1 MEKKPLEAYYLA
13 DDGDYGRNWF
23 PAPASA
29 WWYDGRGA
37 KELERNYAPYSISN
51 ERGEAPTGM
60 TRELRKTAHGVVTV
74 FASVNIKSGFDGLFI
89 RLYDLE
95 GNDAAVIYT
104 KTAATTRSAA
114 TKRKS
119 CCLRSRRRPACTFS
133 RSF

>member
-23 PAPASA
+23 PAPGSP

-60 TRELRKTAHGVVTV
+60 TRELRDR
-74 FASVNIKSGFDGLFI
+74 SWRYYGFGKRVHQK
-89 RLYDLE
+89 RL
-95 GNDAAVIYT
+95 
-104 KTAATTRSAA
+104 
-114 TKRKS
+114 
-119 CCLRSRRRPACTFS
+119 
-133 RSF
+133 